1 MSYNLALFSAAQG
14 SYPAHK
20 IGESVNHLTLS
31 GRRLPL
37 AGCQTLLGPVV
48 SCGPPGV
55 VLSRSVILSMD
66 HCSDGCLDNWA
77 LRLKKQNYEGVWEV
91 RR

>member
-1 MSYNLALFSAAQG
+1 MPNSPDQ
-14 SYPAHK
+14 
-20 IGESVNHLTLS
+20 ERVNHQTLS
-31 GRRLPL
+31 GCRLPL

-77 LRLKKQNYEGVWEV
+77 LRLKKQNYEGAWEV